1 MNLFISSCLICSFG
15 DALITRLKTAGATD
29 TVGGVGGICS
39 EGEEKGFRR
48 RRRCPLCQNGVLLPF
63 CGVAAAAA
71 ALSFRRLDSDAN
83 TDTDH
88 GNFAG
93 GRVNRTTLTKREET
107 LQKEE
112 EETTS
117 LARSPMLSLSLSFD
131 DELPLAV
138 VIRIAAA
145 TTTSAKE
152 EEDNFKFMMFLA
164 MFMKRD
170 QVA

>member
-1 MNLFISSCLICSFG
+1 MNLFISACLICFSG

-39 EGEEKGFRR
+39 EGEEKGFRRR

-93 GRVNRTTLTKREET
+93 G
-107 LQKEE
+107 
-112 EETTS
+112 S
-117 LARSPMLSLSLSFD
+117 
-131 DELPLAV
+131 
-138 VIRIAAA
+138 IA
-145 TTTSAKE
+145 
-152 EEDNFKFMMFLA
+152 
-164 MFMKRD
+164 
-170 QVA
+170 QH

>member
-1 MNLFISSCLICSFG
+1 MNLIISSCLICFSA
-15 DALITRLKTAGATD
+15 DVLIARLKTAGATD

-48 RRRCPLCQNGVLLPF
+48 RRRCPLCQNWVLLPF
-63 CGVAAAAA
+63 CGVAAAAAAVA

-93 GRVNRTTLTKREET
+93 GRVNRTTLTEGEER
-107 LQKEE
+107 LQKE

-117 LARSPMLSLSLSFD
+117 LDRSLADVVPQSLF
-131 DELPLAV
+131 
-138 VIRIAAA
+138 
-145 TTTSAKE
+145 
-152 EEDNFKFMMFLA
+152 
-164 MFMKRD
+164 
-170 QVA
+170 